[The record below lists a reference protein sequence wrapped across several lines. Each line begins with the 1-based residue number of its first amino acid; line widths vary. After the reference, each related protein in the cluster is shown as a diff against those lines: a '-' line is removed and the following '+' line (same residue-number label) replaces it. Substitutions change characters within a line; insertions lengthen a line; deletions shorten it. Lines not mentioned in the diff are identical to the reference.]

1 MDTVIDVGT
10 TFLTIA
16 GELTVLFAAITF
28 LVVLAM
34 RRLGSDKL
42 ASWLGGGRIKGII
55 KGAAFGA
62 ATPFCSCSTIPVL
75 AGIIRAGVPFATAAA
90 FLIAS
95 PLMDPFVFV
104 ATAALFGWKIAVGF
118 TAIAALGTFVVAY
131 TLDRAGFHSQLKRVK
146 VSGGHTAA
154 EEGPWRGLRAESPD
168 AWKTTRS
175 EMKPMIKPMII
186 GVSIGALIY
195 GAVPTDL
202 MAAVAGDGKWYA
214 VIVAALIALPL
225 YMRAETALPIGF
237 ALMERGMN
245 LGAVFAFVIAG
256 AAISPPEISLLTK
269 LFKTRL
275 LVSFAT
281 AVLGLAV
288 VGGYAVPMF
297 A

>member
-1 MDTVIDVGT
+1 VDTVIDVGT
-10 TFLTIA
+10 TFLIIA

-34 RRLGSDKL
+34 RRLGSDKI
-42 ASWLGGGRIKGII
+42 ASWLGGGRVMGII
-55 KGAAFGA
+55 KGAVFGA

-118 TAIAALGTFVVAY
+118 TAVAAVGTFVVAY
-131 TLDRAGFHSQLKRVK
+131 TLDRAGFQSQLKRVR
-146 VSGGHTAA
+146 VSGGHTAD
-154 EEGPWRGLRAESPD
+154 EGPWRGIRKESPD
-168 AWKTTRS
+168 AWRTTRF

-214 VIVAALIALPL
+214 VILAALIALPL

-275 LVSFAT
+275 LVSFAS

-288 VGGYAVPMF
+288 VGGYTVPMF

>member
-1 MDTVIDVGT
+1 MDTFIDVGK
-10 TFLTIA
+10 TFLIIA
-16 GELTVLFAAITF
+16 GELTVLFAVITF

-34 RRLGSDKL
+34 RRLGSNKL
-42 ASWLGGGRIKGII
+42 ASWLGGGRVKGII

-104 ATAALFGWKIAVGF
+104 ATAALFGWQIAVGF
-118 TAIAALGTFVVAY
+118 TAVAAVGTFVVAY
-131 TLDRAGFHSQLKRVK
+131 TMDRAGFQSQLKRVR
-146 VSGGHTAA
+146 VSGGHTT
-154 EEGPWRGLRAESPD
+154 EEGPWRGIRAESPG
-168 AWKTTRS
+168 AWRTTLV
-175 EMKPMIKPMII
+175 EMKPMVKPMIV

-202 MAAVAGDGKWYA
+202 MASVAGDGKWYA
-214 VIVAALIALPL
+214 VIIAALIALPL

-256 AAISPPEISLLTK
+256 AAISPPEITLLTK

-275 LVSFAT
+275 LVSFASSIF
-281 AVLGLAV
+281 GLAI
-288 VGGYAVPMF
+288 VGGYVVPMF